1 MKKLKIRSDK
11 IPAKPRPT
19 NDSCHAL
26 DGVSIIDVIKYVFGI
41 DRKK

>member
-1 MKKLKIRSDK
+1 MKNSKKWSDK
-11 IPAKPRPT
+11 VPAKPRPT

-26 DGVSIIDVIKYVFGI
+26 DGVSIIDVLKYVFGI